1 LCEAVARYAERG
13 NPIERAL
20 GLYAVQRMALHGAE
34 LLERVEAESYG
45 SYLSSHAR
53 EQERKAGL
61 TDEEIR
67 ETAAGI
73 ISRFESA
80 RDVTVF
86 GLYSMGKSVRQVARA
101 LRVSVGTVHYALTR
115 IEGMGIRIIRRS
127 GGGGSHAGNAYRQNG
142 RLRYR
147 SHTSEV
153 ERADRDETSE

>member
-1 LCEAVARYAERG
+1 
-13 NPIERAL
+13 
-20 GLYAVQRMALHGAE
+20 
-34 LLERVEAESYG
+34 
-45 SYLSSHAR
+45 
-53 EQERKAGL
+53 
-61 TDEEIR
+61 
-67 ETAAGI
+67 
-73 ISRFESA
+73 
-80 RDVTVF
+80 
-86 GLYSMGKSVRQVARA
+86 MGKSVRQVARA